1 MSVPVVTLLVD
12 PVQAESLTLAAS
24 EGHIQLVLRNS
35 NDQKVETTAGRQ
47 WRDLYAAAGF
57 GAAGDRSAAFRGIPA
72 CTHAS
77 ASGGRACGRARAV
90 APSSPAVET
99 VILIHGSKKTLE
111 TFPVESRNH
120 EDSK

>member
-1 MSVPVVTLLVD
+1 MVD

-47 WRDLYAAAGF
+47 WRDLYAAA
-57 GAAGDRSAAFRGIPA
+57 
-72 CTHAS
+72 
-77 ASGGRACGRARAV
+77 ASGPPETAPRPFVGSLRAPTPPRPAAVPAAAPAPV

-120 EDSK
+120 ENSK